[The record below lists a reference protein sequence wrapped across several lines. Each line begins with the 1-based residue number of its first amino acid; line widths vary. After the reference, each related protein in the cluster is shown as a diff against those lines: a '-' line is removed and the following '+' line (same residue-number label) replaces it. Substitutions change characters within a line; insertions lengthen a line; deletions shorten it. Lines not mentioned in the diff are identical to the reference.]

1 MVRRLACEYICVGAC
16 NPLHARVKSQERFVH
31 GAGGSSGR
39 DIVLIAKPKR
49 PVAVAKGPC
58 KESRR
63 RDASVMPVAAAAA
76 TTTAVFHEPVV
87 RGRPNSQHLYMTD

>member
-1 MVRRLACEYICVGAC
+1 MLESRL
-16 NPLHARVKSQERFVH
+16 KSQERFVH

-39 DIVLIAKPKR
+39 DIVLIAKPK

-58 KESRR
+58 KESKR